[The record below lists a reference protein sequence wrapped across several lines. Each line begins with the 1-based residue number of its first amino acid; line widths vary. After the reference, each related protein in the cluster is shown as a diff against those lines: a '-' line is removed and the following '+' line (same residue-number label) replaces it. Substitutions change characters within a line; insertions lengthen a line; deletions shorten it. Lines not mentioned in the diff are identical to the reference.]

1 LVLAGNGSIDAEE
14 MVILG
19 RAIGW
24 DKTSKSI
31 AQDQINKADKVR
43 LLVCVP

>member
-1 LVLAGNGSIDAEE
+1 VTREFRAGNGSIDADE

-24 DKTSKSI
+24 DKASKTV

-43 LLVCVP
+43 RM